1 MPVSSSIYSAIG
13 QGVTPLEDPQNA
25 LLRALKMQGA
35 QEEMQAQ
42 RMTRARTEEDY
53 RRGVERSNR
62 LQQLASGDYADDEA
76 RADAFIRGGFID
88 EGQKILKGRADYLKT
103 RADARKTDVEI
114 LDKSLGVA
122 KSFVPGIRSREA
134 AAAYLEG
141 LYSDPVLGPIA
152 ARLSPKE
159 MALQNIP
166 TDPQQLERWKA
177 GHMAM
182 SADKLMELSL
192 PKLLTANVGNAQVT
206 TGYDQF
212 TGQPMAG
219 TGQRQEVFQSPES
232 VARGIEAEKSLQQR
246 AQEAAAGRALTLR
259 GQNMVDAR
267 ARESA
272 ARADGALIADA
283 GGPGQAAMVRQ
294 FGKAPP
300 GYRWKPDGSAEA
312 IPGGPADIKAGEA
325 GAKSVAKRDAQIAQ
339 AESVLGT
346 IRDARGLVGYSTAGA
361 GGLAAGIPMTGARN
375 LQAKLETVKANL
387 GFDRLQQM
395 RDNSPTGGALGAV
408 AVQELTALQSTVA
421 SLDQLQSPSQLAR
434 ALEKIEGHYT
444 RWLDV
449 MKQSGGG
456 QGGAS
461 GSFGDKPAGKTV
473 KRTGTQNG
481 RKVVE
486 YSDGSIEY
494 AN

>member
-1 MPVSSSIYSAIG
+1 MPVSSSIYSNIG

-53 RRGVERSNR
+53 RRGLERSNR

-177 GHMAM
+177 GHMSM
-182 SADKLMELSL
+182 TADKLMELSL
-192 PKLLTANVGNAQVT
+192 PKLLTSDVGNAKVT

-212 TGQPMAG
+212 TGKPIAG
-219 TGQRQEVFQSPES
+219 TGQRQEVFQSPDNAASNLTS
-232 VARGIEAEKSLQQR
+232 VENNKRTVAAAYANATAGREQALATRDAAKIAADSKR
-246 AQEAAAGRALTLR
+246 AQDAEMKLSDDYRVESKGWAETATAIGMVKEALKT
-259 GQNMVDAR
+259 
-267 ARESA
+267 
-272 ARADGALIADA
+272 ADKN
-283 GGPGQAAMVRQ
+283 P
-294 FGKAPP
+294 
-300 GYRWKPDGSAEA
+300 GSA
-312 IPGGPADIKAGEA
+312 
-325 GAKSVAKRDAQIAQ
+325 
-339 AESVLGT
+339 
-346 IRDARGLVGYSTAGA
+346 
-361 GGLAAGIPMTGARN
+361 LAAGTKFM
-375 LQAKLETVKANL
+375 KLLDPTSVVRETEL
-387 GFDRLQQM
+387 GMALNASGWFDRAT
-395 RDNSPTGGALGAV
+395 NV
-408 AVQELTALQSTVA
+408 AN
-421 SLDQLQSPSQLAR
+421 QLQSGRVMTKEQVKNLGAAGDALYEEARKAQLQIDAAFEAR
-434 ALEKIEGHYT
+434 AKAYGANPANVIT
-444 RWLDV
+444 DR
-449 MKQSGGG
+449 G
-456 QGGAS
+456 QRS
-461 GSFGDKPAGKTV
+461 SRIPAPAA
-473 KRTGTQNG
+473 NG
-481 RKVVE
+481 WSATKV
-486 YSDGSIEY
+486 
-494 AN
+494 N